1 MTELTLRSEIRS
13 DGNKRFGQ
21 LPVKSVVLLAR
32 IISGLATTLIV
43 IGLGPGPYGAGPAGD
58 VAPLTSTFELA
69 IPLDC
74 RLGETCWVA
83 NYVNVDPSGA
93 AKDFRCGPRTYDG
106 HDGVD
111 FAIRDE
117 GVMVQ
122 GVTVL
127 ASAPGTV
134 RSVRDGMADRA
145 SLREDARGRIA
156 GRECGNGIVIDHED
170 GWQTQYCHLRKESV
184 LVHVGEL
191 VNRGTPLGLVGLS
204 GKTEFPHLHLT
215 VRNRGQVVDPFTGQ
229 RLGAGCGSPVHPVWQ
244 APGLEYESAALYNA
258 GFSDGPPNIV
268 EIRKGIRPGDEL
280 PRMARVLV
288 LWVDAFGVQVG
299 DEMRFQI
306 FGPDG
311 QPLLDK
317 RQRVDRTQARR
328 FAFAGARLRESE
340 WASGLYSG
348 RITLTRN
355 QDGVVSTRSILVQGT
370 IR

>member
-1 MTELTLRSEIRS
+1 
-13 DGNKRFGQ
+13 
-21 LPVKSVVLLAR
+21 
-32 IISGLATTLIV
+32 
-43 IGLGPGPYGAGPAGD
+43 
-58 VAPLTSTFELA
+58 
-69 IPLDC
+69 
-74 RLGETCWVA
+74 VA
-83 NYVNVDPSGA
+83 NYVDVDPSGA
-93 AKDFRCGPRTYDG
+93 AKDFRCGPHTYDG

-111 FAIRDE
+111 FAIRDQ
-117 GVMVQ
+117 GVMAQ

-127 ASAPGTV
+127 ASASGTI
-134 RSVRDGMADRA
+134 RSIRDGMADRPLL
-145 SLREDARGRIA
+145 SEESSRRTV
-156 GRECGNGIVIDHED
+156 GRECGNGIVIDHEE
-170 GWQTQYCHLRKESV
+170 GWQTQYCHFRKGSV
-184 LVHVGEL
+184 LVHVGEP

-215 VRNRGQVVDPFTGQ
+215 VRNRGHVVDPFTGQ
-229 RLGAGCGSPVHPVWQ
+229 LLGAGGGSPVHSVWQ

-258 GFSDGPPNIV
+258 GFSDGPPNID

-280 PRMARVLV
+280 PRIARALV
-288 LWVDAFGVQVG
+288 LWIDVFGVQQR

-340 WASGLYSG
+340 WASGQYSG
-348 RITLTRN
+348 RVTLTRIQN
-355 QDGVVSTRSILVQGT
+355 GLVSTQSILVQGT